1 MRQSVALVSRL
12 FRGALIGV
20 AEIIPGVSG
29 GTIALIVGVY
39 QSLIGAAAH
48 SVRAFTLLFSASGRR
63 DIPRELSGIQW
74 GIIVPVLVGM
84 FSGIFVGAALIEPV
98 ISSHPVETRAVFAG
112 LILASLWVPIRMV
125 APAWNLSL
133 VALALVAASLS
144 FVLTGLPALA
154 NPSASLWWVA
164 PAAAV
169 AVCALVLPGVSGS
182 FLLVTLGMYEPT
194 LEAVTTLDFGYLGVF
209 VLGAIVGL
217 GLFVRVLQWLLEHR
231 RVITLVVM
239 TGLMAGSLRALWPWQ
254 GGARE
259 LLAVPEGS
267 GPVWAFLAA
276 GIGVVV
282 AVIVVERL
290 AQPRVNPPSVTSSS

>member
-1 MRQSVALVSRL
+1 MRHSITLATRL
-12 FRGALIGV
+12 ARGALIGI

-39 QSLIGAAAH
+39 QTLISAAAH
-48 SVRAFTLLFSASGRR
+48 SVRAFTLVISRSGRR
-63 DIPRELSGIQW
+63 GIADELSKIQWIVVVPVLAGMLSGIF
-74 GIIVPVLVGM
+74 I
-84 FSGIFVGAALIEPV
+84 GATLIEPV
-98 ISSHPVETRAVFAG
+98 ISSYPVESRAVFAG

-125 APAWNLSL
+125 ARAWNVPM
-133 VALALVAASLS
+133 VALALAAASVS

-154 NPSASLWWVA
+154 GASSSIWWVA
-164 PAAAV
+164 PAAAL

-194 LEAVTTLDFGYLGVF
+194 LEAVTDFDLGYLGVF
-209 VLGAIVGL
+209 VLGAVIGL

-254 GGARE
+254 GDARE

-267 GPVWAFLAA
+267 APMWALVAA
-276 GIGVVV
+276 GVGAVVV
-282 AVIVVERL
+282 VLVLERL
-290 AQPRVNPPSVTSSS
+290 SQPRVNPPSVTSPL

>member
-1 MRQSVALVSRL
+1 MALASRL
-12 FRGALIGV
+12 IRGALIGV

-39 QSLIGAAAH
+39 QSLIGAAAR
-48 SVRAFTLLFSASGRR
+48 SVRAFTLMFSTGGRR
-63 DIPRELSGIQW
+63 AIPRELSGIQW
-74 GIIVPVLVGM
+74 AIIVPVLVGM
-84 FSGIFVGAALIEPV
+84 FSGIFIGAALIEPV
-98 ISSHPVETRAVFAG
+98 ITSNPVETRAVFAG

-133 VALALVAASLS
+133 VALALMAASLS

-154 NPSASLWWVA
+154 DPSESLWWVA
-164 PAAAV
+164 PSAAV

-194 LEAVTTLDFGYLGVF
+194 LEAVTTFDLAYLGIF
-209 VLGAIVGL
+209 ILGAIVGL

-254 GGARE
+254 GESRD
-259 LLAVPEGS
+259 LLAIPEGS
-267 GPVWAFLAA
+267 AGVWGLLAA

-282 AVIVVERL
+282 VVIVVERL
-290 AQPRVNPPSVTSSS
+290 AQPRVNPPSLVS

>member
-1 MRQSVALVSRL
+1 VALASRL
-12 FRGALIGV
+12 IRGALIGV

-39 QSLIGAAAH
+39 QSLIGAAAR
-48 SVRAFTLLFSASGRR
+48 SVRAFTLMFSTGGRR
-63 DIPRELSGIQW
+63 AIPRELSGIQW
-74 GIIVPVLVGM
+74 AIIVPVLVGM
-84 FSGIFVGAALIEPV
+84 FSGIFIGAALIEPV
-98 ISSHPVETRAVFAG
+98 ITSNPVETRAVFAG

-133 VALALVAASLS
+133 LALALLAASLS

-154 NPSASLWWVA
+154 DPSESLWWVA
-164 PAAAV
+164 PSAAV

-194 LEAVTTLDFGYLGVF
+194 LEAVTTFNLAYLGIF
-209 VLGAIVGL
+209 ILGAIVGL

-254 GGARE
+254 GESRD
-259 LLAVPEGS
+259 LLAIPEGS
-267 GPVWAFLAA
+267 AGVWGLLAA

-282 AVIVVERL
+282 VVIVVERL
-290 AQPRVNPPSVTSSS
+290 AQPRVNPPSLVS

>member
-1 MRQSVALVSRL
+1 MALASRL
-12 FRGALIGV
+12 IRGALIGV

-39 QSLIGAAAH
+39 QSLIGAAAR
-48 SVRAFTLLFSASGRR
+48 SVRAFTLMFSPGGRR
-63 DIPRELSGIQW
+63 AIPRELSGIQW
-74 GIIVPVLVGM
+74 AIIVPVLVGM
-84 FSGIFVGAALIEPV
+84 FSGIFIGAALIEPV
-98 ISSHPVETRAVFAG
+98 ITSNPVETRAVFAG

-133 VALALVAASLS
+133 VALALMAASLS

-154 NPSASLWWVA
+154 DPSESLWWVA
-164 PAAAV
+164 PSAAV

-194 LEAVTTLDFGYLGVF
+194 LEAVTTFDLAYLGIF
-209 VLGAIVGL
+209 ILGAIVGL

-254 GGARE
+254 GESRD
-259 LLAVPEGS
+259 LLAIPEGS
-267 GPVWAFLAA
+267 AGVWGLLAA

-282 AVIVVERL
+282 VVIVVERL
-290 AQPRVNPPSVTSSS
+290 AQPRVNPPSLAS

>member
-1 MRQSVALVSRL
+1 VALASRL
-12 FRGALIGV
+12 IRGALIGV

-39 QSLIGAAAH
+39 QPLIGAAAR
-48 SVRAFTLLFSASGRR
+48 SVRAFTLMFLPGGRR
-63 DIPRELSGIQW
+63 AIPRELSGIQW
-74 GIIVPVLVGM
+74 AIIVPVLVGM
-84 FSGIFVGAALIEPV
+84 FSGIFIGAALIEPV
-98 ISSHPVETRAVFAG
+98 ITSNPVETRAVFAG

-133 VALALVAASLS
+133 VALALMAASLS

-154 NPSASLWWVA
+154 DPSESLWWVA
-164 PAAAV
+164 PSAAV

-194 LEAVTTLDFGYLGVF
+194 LEAVTTFDLAYLGIF
-209 VLGAIVGL
+209 ILGAIVGL

-254 GGARE
+254 GESRE
-259 LLAVPEGS
+259 LLAIPDGS
-267 GPVWAFLAA
+267 AGVWGLLAA

-282 AVIVVERL
+282 VVIVVERL
-290 AQPRVNPPSVTSSS
+290 AQPRVNPPSLAS

>member
-1 MRQSVALVSRL
+1 VALASRL
-12 FRGALIGV
+12 IRGALIGV

-39 QSLIGAAAH
+39 QSLIGAAAR
-48 SVRAFTLLFSASGRR
+48 SVRAFTLMFSTGGRR
-63 DIPRELSGIQW
+63 AIPRELSGIQW
-74 GIIVPVLVGM
+74 AIIVPVLVGM
-84 FSGIFVGAALIEPV
+84 FSGIFIGAALIEPV
-98 ISSHPVETRAVFAG
+98 ITSNPVETRAVFAG

-133 VALALVAASLS
+133 VALALMAASLS

-154 NPSASLWWVA
+154 DPSESLWWVA
-164 PAAAV
+164 PSAAV

-194 LEAVTTLDFGYLGVF
+194 LEAVTTFDLAYLGIF
-209 VLGAIVGL
+209 ILGAIVGL

-254 GGARE
+254 GESRD
-259 LLAVPEGS
+259 LLAIPEGS
-267 GPVWAFLAA
+267 AGVWGLLAA

-282 AVIVVERL
+282 VVIVVERL
-290 AQPRVNPPSVTSSS
+290 AQPRVNPPSLAS

>member
-1 MRQSVALVSRL
+1 MRHSITLATRL
-12 FRGALIGV
+12 ARGALIGI

-39 QSLIGAAAH
+39 QTLISAAAH
-48 SVRAFTLLFSASGRR
+48 SVRAFTLVISRSGRR
-63 DIPRELSGIQW
+63 GTADELSKIQWIVVVPVLAGMLSGIF
-74 GIIVPVLVGM
+74 I
-84 FSGIFVGAALIEPV
+84 GATLIEPV
-98 ISSHPVETRAVFAG
+98 ISSYPVESRAVFAG

-125 APAWNLSL
+125 ARAWNVPM
-133 VALALVAASLS
+133 VALALAAASVS

-154 NPSASLWWVA
+154 EASSSIWWVA
-164 PAAAV
+164 PAAAL

-194 LEAVTTLDFGYLGVF
+194 LGAVTDFDLGYLGVF
-209 VLGAIVGL
+209 VLGAVIGL

-254 GGARE
+254 GDARE

-267 GPVWAFLAA
+267 APMWALVAA
-276 GIGVVV
+276 GVGAVVV
-282 AVIVVERL
+282 VLVLERL
-290 AQPRVNPPSVTSSS
+290 SQSRVNPPSVTSPL

>member
-1 MRQSVALVSRL
+1 MALASRL
-12 FRGALIGV
+12 IRGALIGV

-39 QSLIGAAAH
+39 QPLIGAAAR
-48 SVRAFTLLFSASGRR
+48 SVRAFTLMFLPGGRR
-63 DIPRELSGIQW
+63 AIPRELSGIQW
-74 GIIVPVLVGM
+74 AIIVPVLVGM
-84 FSGIFVGAALIEPV
+84 FSGIFIGAALIEPV
-98 ISSHPVETRAVFAG
+98 ITSNPVETRAVFAG

-133 VALALVAASLS
+133 VALALMAASLS

-154 NPSASLWWVA
+154 DPSESLWWVA
-164 PAAAV
+164 PSAAV

-194 LEAVTTLDFGYLGVF
+194 LEAVTTFDLAYLGIF
-209 VLGAIVGL
+209 ILGAIVGL

-254 GGARE
+254 GESRD
-259 LLAVPEGS
+259 LLAIPEGS
-267 GPVWAFLAA
+267 AGVWGLLAA

-282 AVIVVERL
+282 VVIVVERL
-290 AQPRVNPPSVTSSS
+290 AQPPVNPPSLAS

>member
-1 MRQSVALVSRL
+1 MALASRL
-12 FRGALIGV
+12 VRGALIGV

-39 QSLIGAAAH
+39 QSLIGAAAR
-48 SVRAFTLLFSASGRR
+48 SVRAFTLLFSAGGRR
-63 DIPRELSGIQW
+63 SIPRELSGIQW
-74 GIIVPVLVGM
+74 VVVAPVLAGM
-84 FSGIFVGAALIEPV
+84 FAGIFIGAALIEPV
-98 ISSHPVETRAVFAG
+98 ITSNPVETRAVFAG

-125 APAWNLSL
+125 APAWNAPLL
-133 VALALVAASLS
+133 ALALGAASLS

-154 NPSASLWWVA
+154 DPSASLWWVA

-194 LEAVTTLDFGYLGVF
+194 LEAVTTFDLAYLGIF
-209 VLGAIVGL
+209 ILGAIVGL

-254 GGARE
+254 GQERE

-267 GPVWAFLAA
+267 APVWALLVA

-290 AQPRVNPPSVTSSS
+290 AQPRVNPPSVAS

>member
-1 MRQSVALVSRL
+1 MALASRL
-12 FRGALIGV
+12 IRGALIGV

-39 QSLIGAAAH
+39 QSLIGAAAR
-48 SVRAFTLLFSASGRR
+48 SVRAFTLMFSTGGRR
-63 DIPRELSGIQW
+63 AIPRELSGIQW
-74 GIIVPVLVGM
+74 AIIVPVLVGM
-84 FSGIFVGAALIEPV
+84 FSGIFIGAALIEPV
-98 ISSHPVETRAVFAG
+98 ITSNPVETRAVFAG

-133 VALALVAASLS
+133 VALALMAASLS

-154 NPSASLWWVA
+154 DPSESLWWVA
-164 PAAAV
+164 PSAAV

-194 LEAVTTLDFGYLGVF
+194 LEAVTTFDLAYLGIF
-209 VLGAIVGL
+209 ILGAIVGL

-254 GGARE
+254 GESRD
-259 LLAVPEGS
+259 LLAIPEGS
-267 GPVWAFLAA
+267 AGVWGLLAA

-282 AVIVVERL
+282 VVIVVERL
-290 AQPRVNPPSVTSSS
+290 AQPRVNPPSLAS